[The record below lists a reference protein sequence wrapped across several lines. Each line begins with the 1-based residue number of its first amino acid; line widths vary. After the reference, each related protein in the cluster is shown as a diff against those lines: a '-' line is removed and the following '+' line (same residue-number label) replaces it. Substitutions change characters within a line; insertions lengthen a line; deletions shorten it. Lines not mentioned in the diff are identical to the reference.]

1 MSVVDLLLNE
11 GPESRSILRSGE
23 REPYTS
29 EEAKEVEKGEVE
41 S

>member
-1 MSVVDLLLNE
+1 MSVIDLLLNE
-11 GPESRSILRSGE
+11 GPESRPILRSGE

-29 EEAKEVEKGEVE
+29 EEAKEVEKGEAE